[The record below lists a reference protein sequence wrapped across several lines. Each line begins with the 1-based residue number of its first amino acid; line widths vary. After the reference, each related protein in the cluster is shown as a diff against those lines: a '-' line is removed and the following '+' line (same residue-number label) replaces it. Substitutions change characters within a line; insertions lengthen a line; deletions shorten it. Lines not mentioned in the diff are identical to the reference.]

1 MDNVFFWVLLITGFL
16 FVVVYLLLAVVWNTP
31 ALVAELSGK
40 ARRQRIAQMIN
51 ANKQGRSTTDIDVYY
66 STSGLVYS
74 GPSHL
79 EEIEG
84 LDDFVPVEQ
93 VSGQTGYT
101 DMSDNDPT
109 GYLTEEDT
117 LENFPTGSV
126 KDLSEST
133 GNSTELVSAPVVTD
147 TPHVEHGEV
156 LDESADSTAAEGV
169 EVQEDETPTGYLA
182 VNEGEDEQTG
192 YLSSISAEDETPTGY
207 MDEGV
212 VSDEDAKTG
221 YIAEEGIGGASD
233 SDALTGYLANE
244 DNEGTSDE
252 DFPTGYL
259 AEDVDENA
267 STGYLEGTNV
277 DENAPT
283 GYLEGTNDE
292 DAPTGYL
299 EDTSDENT
307 PTGYL
312 DKYPVNTPGWS
323 TGDIGHMSEDA
334 PTGFLDES
342 SGNAEQSLPGVTSV
356 VRVIKSRSSWDA

>member
-109 GYLTEEDT
+109 GYLTEEDI

-133 GNSTELVSAPVVTD
+133 GNSTELVTASVVTD

-156 LDESADSTAAEGV
+156 LSDSAEGT
-169 EVQEDETPTGYLA
+169 EAEAEAEAEANGVQEDETPTGYLA

-221 YIAEEGIGGASD
+221 YIAEEGIGGTSD

-267 STGYLEGTNV
+267 PTGYLAEDV

-292 DAPTGYL
+292 D
-299 EDTSDENT
+299 T

-323 TGDIGHMSEDA
+323 TGDIGHVSEDA